1 MIGTILPPLVARSAH
16 AAMTRILS
24 RAKWLDLDLPQSVKL
39 FPQRFGAARM
49 VCEQVNAKTGV
60 ER

>member
-1 MIGTILPPLVARSAH
+1 MIGTILPPLVAPSAH

-24 RAKWLDLDLPQSVKL
+24 RAKWLDLDTPQSVKL
-39 FPQRFGAARM
+39 FPQRFSAARV
-49 VCEQVNAKTGV
+49 VCVQVDAKTGV